1 MSDSRSRPAR
11 RPGSGRGEAVGGS
24 ERKRIPVFFI
34 GSLVAVGV
42 AFIILI
48 TVAADAFGG
57 GGGGAADDPDPA
69 PADTATAVPSGT
81 GGTAGPTRPPQA
93 TATPT
98 PGADGTIQVT
108 CGDILAPVDKQHRLT
123 ANCAPP
129 DLRQLPAQFASGY
142 QALRAEAAD
151 AMVEMLGAAQAAGY
165 ALYVNSSYRS
175 FVEQEYTYN
184 YWVSQN
190 GKEYADRTSA
200 RPGHS
205 EHQMGTAA
213 DIGWNGCELEC
224 TIGSPEADWIEA
236 NSYRFG
242 FVLSY
247 PDGKEAI
254 TGYAYEPW
262 HVRYVG
268 KEVAQKVH
276 DSGLTLHE
284 FLLR

>member
-1 MSDSRSRPAR
+1 V
-11 RPGSGRGEAVGGS
+11 VGDS
-24 ERKRIPVFFI
+24 ERKRIPIYFI
-34 GSLVAVGV
+34 GSVVAVGV
-42 AFIILI
+42 AFVILI

-57 GGGGAADDPDPA
+57 GGGSPAATGPTPE
-69 PADTATAVPSGT
+69 DTATSAAPSADTTPGAT
-81 GGTAGPTRPPQA
+81 QPPKS
-93 TATPT
+93 TPMPT

-108 CGDILAPVDKQHRLT
+108 CGDLLAPVDKQHRLP

-129 DLRQLPAQFASGY
+129 DLQQLPAEFASGY
-142 QALRAEAAD
+142 QAMRAEAAS
-151 AMVEMLGAAQAAGY
+151 AMLEMLRAAKADGY

-184 YWVSQN
+184 YWVNAN

-213 DIGWNGCELEC
+213 DVGWSGCELEC
-224 TIGSPEADWIEA
+224 TIGSPEAEWIAA
-236 NSYRFG
+236 NAHKFG
-242 FVLSY
+242 FIVSY
-247 PDGKEAI
+247 PDGKEGI

-268 KEVAQKVH
+268 RDVAQQVH